1 MLVCTLVKIKNMKSN
16 AFETDSGRKITFTF
30 IPVWCWPCFI
40 IIEDIDTVFTV
51 CISSVTKMVAK
62 PGPGRDFRNWKP
74 GFCWFL
80 RKYSFVLHEICRITL
95 LHLFLS
101 SLKFLSSQN
110 EFFNIYYRLSLSK
123 WLKWVVNP
131 GYIFL
136 GFIWK
141 LLCLI

>member
-1 MLVCTLVKIKNMKSN
+1 MRGKL
-16 AFETDSGRKITFTF
+16 
-30 IPVWCWPCFI
+30 
-40 IIEDIDTVFTV
+40 
-51 CISSVTKMVAK
+51 TKMERSLGYDEDHNYWKVNCIDLHVVVSIYFGVWLKWVAK

-123 WLKWVVNP
+123 WLKWVASP
-131 GYIFL
+131 GYTFWRYLANYIDKI
-136 GFIWK
+136 GN
-141 LLCLI
+141 LCV